1 MLAFILRLINHC
13 RHDLTCMI
21 DYIEALA
28 IKLLGQEAAFESKF
42 IWSIGNQ
49 AFINVSVPCDCN
61 HEGGPGF
68 VLVLQTSLR
77 ELQDYVMS
85 LIQRFQRSG
94 SAEK

>member
-1 MLAFILRLINHC
+1 
-13 RHDLTCMI
+13 MI

-42 IWSIGNQ
+42 VWSVGNQ
-49 AFINVSVPCDCN
+49 ALINVSMPCVCN
-61 HEGGPGF
+61 HESGPGF
-68 VLVLQTSLR
+68 VWMLQTALR